1 MTGCACGDEAQLVE
15 DTGVLLPLV
24 GELPWYCDLI
34 GEVPL
39 ATPELATLLL
49 VGEGFLQVM
58 AVLKGLVLLELEL
71 ERRRVGVESLPA
83 AGAGG
88 FEG

>member
-34 GEVPL
+34 GEIPL

-58 AVLKGLVLLELEL
+58 AVLKGLVLLGL

-88 FEG
+88 VEG

>member
-15 DTGVLLPLV
+15 DTGALLTLV

-34 GEVPL
+34 GEIPL

-49 VGEGFLQVM
+49 MGEGFLQVM
-58 AVLKGLVLLELEL
+58 AVLTGLVPLELEL
-71 ERRRVGVESLPA
+71 EQRRVGVESLPA
-83 AGAGG
+83 GGAGG
-88 FEG
+88 VEG

>member
-1 MTGCACGDEAQLVE
+1 MTGCACGDEAQLIE

-39 ATPELATLLL
+39 ASPELATLLL

>member
-15 DTGVLLPLV
+15 DTGALLPFV

-34 GEVPL
+34 GEIPL

-71 ERRRVGVESLPA
+71 ERHRVGVESLPA

-88 FEG
+88 VEG